1 MNPGWIAAATNTVP
15 PVVHEIVGGWGAND
29 WIAVAGLLQ
38 VVVLIGAAL
47 YAKRQVD
54 ETRKLRRPYVIV
66 NAELSP
72 VSRVLINLVIRNIG
86 QAPAYDTTVT
96 FDPPLA
102 SSISDDEGIT
112 WSAIVGGIPFLAP
125 QQEMTHL
132 LDSAISLYG
141 KRDTVP
147 MQYTVTVVSHDRPAP
162 SELRRWRKR
171 KTLSETYV
179 IDLGVWFGSHYTT
192 EKGVHHVAEALEEV
206 QKSLKSWTEHLDGLK
221 VYVLDH
227 EKVEAD
233 IQGMREQRAGAAAE
247 RDTPPPQA
255 PGGGG

>member
-1 MNPGWIAAATNTVP
+1 MSS
-15 PVVHEIVGGWGAND
+15 VVHETVIGWGAND

-54 ETRKLRRPYVIV
+54 ETRKLRRPYVIAY
-66 NAELSP
+66 AELSP
-72 VSRVLINLVIRNIG
+72 VSRILINLVIRNIG

-96 FDPPLA
+96 FNPSLA
-102 SSISDDEGIT
+102 SSISDEGIT

-141 KRDTVP
+141 KRDAVP

-162 SELRRWRKR
+162 SESRWWSKR

-227 EKVEAD
+227 ERVEAE
-233 IQGMREQRAGAAAE
+233 IQAVWKQRASATAE
-247 RDTPPPQA
+247 DRTPPSQSPA
-255 PGGGG
+255 GGG